1 MKLLQDEINRLK
13 QELLNAGGP
22 SRGNQ
27 VLPPPPPPSPPPD
40 TTVNKID
47 RDDELEK
54 EKERL
59 REEFERQVSEIR
71 RQCEN
76 ERLTKEEIQRKYDDL
91 KVQYDTELDA
101 LNGQETKEDI
111 PSSNNK
117 TKKKG
122 GIIKPKRDGDVS
134 TNGHDTDGDNPSVSS
149 DQLDPKQ
156 KLERLQELENK
167 LVGGEEAN
175 NEERK
180 KKRKKKLND
189 MREKLE
195 RRKHFNNAINT
206 DDDDTMMRVF
216 DNAQEQV
223 NNRNI

>member
-13 QELLNAGGP
+13 QELLNTGGP
-22 SRGNQ
+22 PRGGNQ
-27 VLPPPPPPSPPPD
+27 VLPID
-40 TTVNKID
+40 TTVNQID

-76 ERLTKEEIQRKYDDL
+76 ERLTKEEIQKKYDDL

-101 LNGQETKEDI
+101 LNTQQTNEDI
-111 PSSNNK
+111 PSLNNK
-117 TKKKG
+117 TTKKKG
-122 GIIKPKRDGDVS
+122 GIPKQKRDGDIL
-134 TNGHDTDGDNPSVSS
+134 TNGQDTDGDNPSISTE
-149 DQLDPKQ
+149 QMDPKQ

-167 LVGGEEAN
+167 LVGGEEIN

-180 KKRKKKLND
+180 KKRKKRLND
-189 MREKLE
+189 MREKQE
-195 RRKHFNNAINT
+195 QRKRFNHAING
-206 DDDDTMMRVF
+206 DDDDAMMRVF

-223 NNRNI
+223 KN